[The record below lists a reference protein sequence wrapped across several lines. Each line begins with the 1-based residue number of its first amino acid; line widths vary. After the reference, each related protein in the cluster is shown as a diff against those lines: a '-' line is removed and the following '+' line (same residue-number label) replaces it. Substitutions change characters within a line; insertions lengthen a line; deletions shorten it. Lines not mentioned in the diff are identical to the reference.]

1 MLISVEMNKLL
12 DLVTSFHLDRALDD
26 FESNSTEERLIFK
39 NKESAGYFHFKL
51 EIEIPKFNSK
61 FSIQNK
67 NNIIIIKYE
76 KYKVRC
82 FN

>member
-51 EIEIPKFNSK
+51 EIEMV
-61 FSIQNK
+61 SIRP
-67 NNIIIIKYE
+67 IL
-76 KYKVRC
+76 VL
-82 FN
+82 